1 MASIIIPVKKS
12 LTATRKFPTKYINKD
27 IISVGNDLDNNYL
40 SYLFFDISSI
50 PCNVSICHAELIL
63 FKMDKFYND
72 SHKIFS
78 IYPLNQYFNSC
89 TCCNNLP
96 EINSIIEQDF
106 YPITSN
112 SFVKIPLT
120 SFVRL
125 WVKNRFVP
133 ASIML
138 YGKSKNSLV
147 HFSSAIC
154 ANKCLAPYL
163 KVTFKPCCNNNP
175 TLKQIQLIG
184 TVGAESKYIAVVNV
198 QVLRNC
204 LNHVDN
210 YYVVDE
216 YDNSKNNT
224 PLHIDETYNIAIFPR
239 EKVGD
244 TEIITFYGSYKE

>member
-1 MASIIIPVKKS
+1 MDSIIIPARKS
-12 LTATRKFPTKYINKD
+12 LTTTSKFPTKYINKG
-27 IISVGNDLDNNYL
+27 IISIGNDEHNNYL

-72 SHKIFS
+72 NHKIFR
-78 IYPLNQYFNSC
+78 IYPLDQCSNPCASY
-89 TCCNNLP
+89 NNP
-96 EINSIIEQDF
+96 PKINSTIRKDF
-106 YPITSN
+106 YPITSKA
-112 SFVKIPLT
+112 FVKIPLT

-125 WVKNRFVP
+125 WIGNRFIP

-154 ANKCLAPYL
+154 ANKCLIPYL
-163 KVTFKPCCNNNP
+163 KVTFTPCCNNNA
-175 TLKQIQLIG
+175 TLKQIQVTG
-184 TVGAESKYIAVVNV
+184 TVGAQSKYNAVVNV
-198 QVLRNC
+198 QVLRNY

-216 YDNSKNNT
+216 YDNSK
-224 PLHIDETYNIAIFPR
+224 
-239 EKVGD
+239 K
-244 TEIITFYGSYKE
+244 